1 MTMSLRLSVSKILAG
16 LTLSMLVAAPA
27 FAQVNARQDRQHHRI
42 EQGIRSGTLT
52 PHEARRLHRRE
63 RSIARQERRM
73 RWRNGGHLSRHQ
85 RHVINKRLN
94 RTSRAIYRKKH
105 NWRNY

>member
-1 MTMSLRLSVSKILAG
+1 MGLRLSVSKILAG

-27 FAQVNARQDRQHHRI
+27 FAQVNARQERQHHRI
-42 EQGIRSGTLT
+42 EQGVRSGTLT
-52 PHEARRLHRRE
+52 PREAHRLHRRE

-73 RWRNGGHLSRHQ
+73 RWRNGGYLSRHQ

-105 NWRNY
+105 NWRTY